1 MTLYPTVQR
10 LAHRGRSTAETQ
22 DPRQVRP
29 SAAPTSYTYT
39 NFLGKDTANP
49 NGMF

>member
-10 LAHRGRSTAETQ
+10 LAHPGRTTAETQ

-29 SAAPTSYTYT
+29 IDAPTSYPYT
-39 NFLGKDTANP
+39 IFLWKDTANP